1 MFVGDFPGGP
11 VVKILPSNERNV
23 GSILGRGTKI
33 PHVSQ
38 PEKKKEHKQK
48 AENIVTNSV
57 KTYLKKIK

>member
-11 VVKILPSNERNV
+11 VVKILPSNARNV

-38 PEKKKEHKQK
+38 PEKKKKNINKRQK
-48 AENIVTNSV
+48 I
-57 KTYLKKIK
+57 L